1 MLPPSEV
8 FVRLVVR
15 SSGDP
20 SRKQA
25 LGAYVIESLIDPDEQ
40 AAGTVYRVT
49 IAPGTTTARSY
60 HARAEEYYYV
70 LRGRGTAHLD
80 DKAIDVKEGDFLRLP
95 PGTAHGFIVSEEG
108 LDLLNIH
115 TPGCRPSIDTFSTP

>member
-1 MLPPSEV
+1 M
-8 FVRLVVR
+8 RLVVR

-25 LGAYVIESLIDPDEQ
+25 LGAYVIESLIDRDEES
-40 AAGTVYRVT
+40 AGTVYRVT
-49 IAPGTTTARSY
+49 IAAGTRTSRSY

-70 LRGRGTAHLD
+70 LHGHGTAHLD
-80 DKAIDVKEGDFLRLP
+80 DRDVPVRAGDFLRLP
-95 PGTAHGFIVSEEG
+95 PGTAHGFSVGDEG

-115 TPGCRPSIDTFSTP
+115 TPGCRPDIDTFPTP